1 MGPMLTCLSVDTCK
15 RAWVFV
21 CTCVGKMQIW
31 MCSSDFNLAWCF
43 GQTRLEFKRSALP
56 LLVFSPLPPFFPQ
69 PVFHISSTQASL
81 FLIPNTIGQQSLH
94 LTLFDFKM
102 YLSEPEMKLV
112 IQLKCLE
119 VIQVYTSHRVIFKYQ
134 FVNVDE
140 YQWPLWVPYL
150 FLFFLNYTFSF
161 SQPMP
166 SPPLDAVFVC
176 VANMFELLHFT
187 SD

>member
-1 MGPMLTCLSVDTCK
+1 MLVKCRFGC
-15 RAWVFV
+15 AA
-21 CTCVGKMQIW
+21 QISIW
-31 MCSSDFNLAWCF
+31 HGVLDKLGWSL
-43 GQTRLEFKRSALP
+43 RE
-56 LLVFSPLPPFFPQ
+56 LVFSPLPSFFPQ

-81 FLIPNTIGQQSLH
+81 FLIPNNIGQQSLH

-119 VIQVYTSHRVIFKYQ
+119 VIQVYKSHRVIFKYQ

-140 YQWPLWVPYL
+140 YQWPLWVPY

-161 SQPMP
+161 SRPMP

>member
-1 MGPMLTCLSVDTCK
+1 MLVKCRFGCAAQISIWHGVLVKLGWSLKEVLSPYL
-15 RAWVFV
+15 F
-21 CTCVGKMQIW
+21 
-31 MCSSDFNLAWCF
+31 
-43 GQTRLEFKRSALP
+43 SAP
-56 LLVFSPLPPFFPQ
+56 SPPFFPQ

-102 YLSEPEMKLV
+102 HLSEPEMKLV

-119 VIQVYTSHRVIFKYQ
+119 VYTSHRVIFKYQ